1 MRLVSGF
8 AHEAQVGAYG
18 LWAGAAHVKAGQ
30 IRPTASLQHLT
41 TWVFSLLASK
51 KKRVFCLFPVS
62 VWSCTSKADVPL

>member
-30 IRPTASLQHLT
+30 IRPTASLQHLR
-41 TWVFSLLASK
+41 FLCFL
-51 KKRVFCLFPVS
+51 
-62 VWSCTSKADVPL
+62 